1 MNIRNYSL
9 AMLAAIALGLPD
21 NAVAQQK
28 KSSNATA
35 QKEDKGTADA
45 KVFEQ
50 LSTYNGG
57 RLVSKALDFSQ
68 SKLTDTNEGNI
79 KIAQGTWFQISS
91 LRSDIYVDGKTKRP
105 VFNKRYPME
114 SATNL
119 LLNAIANDAHRL
131 KVTHHQYGNV
141 TKNVTLPFHAIFP
154 ILAAD
159 KDIYCSVT
167 KIDADHIEAN
177 LVMHQPKSDYI
188 HLFVVQTTIA
198 ELFKPEGVI
207 SAELYSNI
215 PQNNIKSIYSKKEK

>member
-1 MNIRNYSL
+1 
-9 AMLAAIALGLPD
+9 MLATIALGLSS
-21 NAVAQQK
+21 NAAAQQK
-28 KSSNATA
+28 KPNNTTIK
-35 QKEDKGTADA
+35 KEDKGTADA
-45 KVFEQ
+45 KVFDQ
-50 LSTYNGG
+50 LSTYSGG

-68 SKLTDTNEGNI
+68 SKLTDTNEDNI
-79 KIAQGTWFQISS
+79 KIAKGTYFQVNS
-91 LRSDIYVDGKTKRP
+91 LRSDIYIDSKNKRP

-119 LLNAIANDAHRL
+119 LMNNISNDTHRI

-141 TKNVTLPFHAIFP
+141 TKNVTLPLHAIFP

-167 KIDADHIEAN
+167 KIDAYHIEAN

-188 HLFVVQTTIA
+188 HLFVVQMTID
-198 ELFKPEGVI
+198 ELFKPEGMI

-215 PQNNIKSIYSKKEK
+215 PQNNIKSIYSKIDK